1 MDKTSFANI
10 TGSLCYGGE
19 KHILTPGMN
28 TLPDGLQATLEYRQ
42 VADNAHHLLLR
53 LRNTGSENTKQITLP
68 KTLDLYIPA
77 GETVRYHSLS
87 GDSCGAESFVPID
100 CTLTEAL
107 HAEPANGKSSDTTGF
122 PFFDLTAD
130 GMSAVFAIGWTG
142 QWALDIVPDCGGV
155 TVQVGLCDAD
165 FYLLP
170 GEEVRLPSV
179 LIVTGEGV
187 RQTRRAFR
195 RVMREHFSPKD
206 RLLPGQNL
214 PISIQ
219 CFDRYFGG
227 VDGVGTDSSWAT
239 EAGQLR
245 TLTAARKIPAIDTQW
260 LDAAW
265 FEKGFPHGVGNF
277 RFCAG
282 FPRGLKPVTD
292 EVHKHGMAFVL
303 WFELERVFE
312 GSDLYPQTEKLL
324 IYPPYYDTRL
334 LNLAD
339 PATLKWLEETL
350 IRMIRENNI
359 DVYRQDFNM
368 DPLPYWRHNDAPGR
382 KGMLEIGHI
391 TGLYHLWDTLLAEF
405 PNFFIDDC
413 SSGGRRLDLETM
425 SRAVSLWRSD
435 TGCFP
440 ETPERRVTVYSQ
452 NQILTLSEYLP
463 FHSCATWNTDAYAI
477 RSTATQGLACNF
489 AIFDPEFDFETT
501 ARVMDEV
508 QELRGYWNGEFYPLT
523 VPTNDE
529 TVWCAYQLSQGD
541 AGVAYVFRREFARQ
555 NTMVLYLQ
563 ALEPEANYRVT
574 MTDDAMEQQVITC
587 DGKTL
592 QGGLNVV
599 ISHKRGSVTV
609 KYQKI

>member
-1 MDKTSFANI
+1 MDKTTFTTLS
-10 TGSLCYGGE
+10 GSLCYGGE
-19 KHILTPGMN
+19 RKILTPG
-28 TLPDGLQATLEYRQ
+28 TLTLEDTLQATLEYRQ

-53 LRNTGSENTKQITLP
+53 LKNTGSENTKQITLP
-68 KTLDLYIPA
+68 KTLDLHIPA
-77 GETVRYHSLS
+77 GEAVQYHSLS
-87 GDSCGAESFVPID
+87 GDDCCAESFVPID
-100 CTLTEAL
+100 RVLTEAL
-107 HAEPANGKSSDTTGF
+107 HVEPANGKSSDTTGF

-130 GMSAVFAIGWTG
+130 GLTAVVAIGWTG
-142 QWALDIVPDCGGV
+142 QWSLDILPDEGGV

-219 CFDRYFGG
+219 CFDRYFQAL
-227 VDGVGTDSSWAT
+227 DGTSLDDAWAT

-245 TLTAARKIPAIDTQW
+245 TLEAARKIPAIDTQW

-277 RFCAG
+277 RFSAG

-292 EVHKHGMAFVL
+292 EVHKAGLKFVL
-303 WFELERVFE
+303 WFEPERVYE

-324 IYPPYYDTRL
+324 CISEDENTRL
-334 LNLAD
+334 YHLGD
-339 PATLKWLEETL
+339 PEALSWLEETL
-350 IRMIRENNI
+350 VRLIRENGI
-359 DVYRQDFNM
+359 DVYRQDFNVAS
-368 DPLPYWRHNDAPGR
+368 LPYWRENDTPGR
-382 KGMLEIGHI
+382 KGIHEIKHI
-391 TGLYHLWDTLLAEF
+391 MGMYHLWDTLLEEF
-405 PNFFIDDC
+405 PHLFIDNC
-413 SSGGRRLDLETM
+413 SGGGRRLDLETM

-440 ETPERRVTVYSQ
+440 ETAERRVTVYSQ
-452 NQILTLSEYLP
+452 NQILALSEYLP
-463 FHSCATWNTDAYAI
+463 FHSCATWDTDAYSI

-489 AIFDPEFDFETT
+489 AVFDPAFDFETV

-508 QELRGYWNGEFYPLT
+508 AELRGYWNGDFYPLT

-541 AGVAYVFRREFARQ
+541 EGVAYVFRREFARQ

-574 MTDDAMEQQVITC
+574 MTDDAMEKQVITC

>member
-1 MDKTSFANI
+1 MDKTSFANL

-42 VADNAHHLLLR
+42 VTESAHHLLLR
-53 LRNTGSENTKQITLP
+53 LKNTGSANTKQITLP

-77 GETVRYHSLS
+77 SEPVQYHSLT
-87 GDSCGAESFVPID
+87 GDDCCAESFLPID
-100 CTLTEAL
+100 HPITEAL
-107 HAEPANGKSSDTTGF
+107 HVEPANGRSSDLTGF
-122 PFFDLTAD
+122 PFCDLTAD
-130 GMSAVFAIGWTG
+130 GCTAVVAIGWTG
-142 QWALDIVPDCGGV
+142 QWSRDILPDDGGV

-187 RQTRRAFR
+187 RQTRREFR
-195 RVMREHFSPKD
+195 RTMRAHFSPKD
-206 RLLPGQNL
+206 RLLPGENL

-265 FEKGFPHGVGNF
+265 FEKGFPCGVGNF
-277 RFCAG
+277 RFSAG
-282 FPRGLKPVTD
+282 FPNGLKAVTD
-292 EVHKHGMAFVL
+292 AVHQEGMHFVL
-303 WFELERVFE
+303 WFEPERVYE
-312 GSDLYPQTEKLL
+312 GSDLFPQTDKLL
-324 IYPPYYDTRL
+324 LNPDRPDTRL
-334 LNLAD
+334 YNLGD
-339 PATLKWLEETL
+339 PAAWAWLKETL
-350 IRMIRENNI
+350 ANMIRDNGI

-368 DPLPYWRHNDAPGR
+368 EPLPYWRHNDEPGR
-382 KGMLEIGHI
+382 KGIHEIKHI
-391 TGLYHLWDTLLAEF
+391 MGMYDLWDALMEEF
-405 PNFFIDDC
+405 PHLFIDDC

-440 ETPERRVTVYSQ
+440 ETKDRRVSLWSQ
-452 NQILTLSEYLP
+452 NQIMTLSEYLP
-463 FHSCATWNTDAYAI
+463 FHSCATWDTDPYAV

-489 AIFDPEFDFETT
+489 AIFDPAFDFETT
-501 ARVMDEV
+501 AAVIEEV
-508 QELRGYWNGEFYPLT
+508 DQLRGYWNGDFYPLT
-523 VPTNDE
+523 TPTNDE
-529 TVWCAYQLSQGD
+529 TVWCAYQLDRDGS
-541 AGVAYVFRREFARQ
+541 GVAYVFRREFAQ
-555 NTMVLYLQ
+555 QSATVLYLE
-563 ALEPEANYRVT
+563 AMEPEANYQVT
-574 MTDDAMEQQVITC
+574 MIDDALQQQVITC

-592 QGGLNVV
+592 QGGLNV
-599 ISHKRGSVTV
+599 IIPHKRGSVIV
-609 KYQKI
+609 RYQKI